1 MVDSSILSQ
10 DELTKILNEHK
21 ESLKAIAA
29 QNVERQRYVD
39 TFVRGLTMVRHEL
52 SNHNNDDEQDP
63 TSLPDY
69 NKKIKDAMTA
79 HKNSQQY
86 LQIHQETLYR
96 QLAEAIG
103 EKLGTDEDEDEIQV
117 TETQNATSLKCPVTG
132 KLYEEPCKNKLCNHV
147 YSRAGIME
155 YIRSKG
161 GSCPCPVG
169 GCGNRGVTVDQLE
182 KDVEMEMLVRRQ
194 VRRDD
199 RDAQQRASQAADLM
213 DSDEE

>member
-10 DELTKILNEHK
+10 DELTKILQEHK

-39 TFVRGLTMVRHEL
+39 TFVRGLTVVRHEL

-63 TSLPDY
+63 TNLPDY
-69 NKKIKDAMTA
+69 NKKIKDAMTG

-86 LQIHQETLYR
+86 VEVHQETLYR

-103 EKLGTDEDEDEIQV
+103 EKLGTDEDEIEV
-117 TETQNATSLKCPVTG
+117 TETQNAASLKCPVTG
-132 KLYEEPCKNKLCNHV
+132 KLYEEPCKSKVCHHV

-155 YIRSKG
+155 YIRSKRG
-161 GSCPCPVG
+161 TCPCPVG
-169 GCGNRGVTVDQLE
+169 GCGNQNVTIDQLE
-182 KDVEMEMLVRRQ
+182 KDVEMEMMVRRQ
-194 VRRDD
+194 QRRDD